1 MHNEHAFYGMKN
13 TKIISYMAKSN
24 LFCMKCASWDKSFMN
39 MVSAA
44 IMDHFTEFHK
54 ADVMPSYHTTVICLD
69 RTVWAHED
77 ADKIDFNNKDLGV
90 QYLNRLIISA
100 KHFTDLSGSVQ
111 C

>member
-1 MHNEHAFYGMKN
+1 MLHNEHAFYGMKN

-54 ADVMPSYHTTVICLD
+54 ADAMPSYQIYPHI
-69 RTVWAHED
+69 AQQ
-77 ADKIDFNNKDLGV
+77 NK
-90 QYLNRLIISA
+90 
-100 KHFTDLSGSVQ
+100 
-111 C
+111 